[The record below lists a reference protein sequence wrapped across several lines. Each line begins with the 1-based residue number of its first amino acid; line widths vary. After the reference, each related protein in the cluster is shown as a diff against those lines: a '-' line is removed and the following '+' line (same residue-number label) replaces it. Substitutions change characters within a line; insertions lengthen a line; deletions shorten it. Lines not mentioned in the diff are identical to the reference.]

1 VFEPELA
8 MKGRFESPWFPGGN
22 SGDLTELEVASGV
35 VVGQGSAPTFGA
47 HGHLDPIA
55 VLRTL
60 VRPLLAS
67 PPCVVAFSGGR
78 DSSALLALLIDVA
91 RREGLPEPLAVTARW
106 SDDEASDESTWQEEV
121 ARTIGVRNWEIIRPG
136 TDLDLLGDEATS
148 VLKQLG
154 LRWPAPAYAL
164 RPMMRI
170 GAGGSFLSGEGGDE
184 AFGLWPYGRLWS
196 TIRDRKVP
204 RSSDL
209 RALALGCAPR
219 TLRRLRWRQNLPP
232 YQHWIRPEALRY
244 LAHVMADDRADD
256 PLRWDRY
263 QRVHRRRR
271 GTELSLQTID
281 GLCALEGTKF
291 VAPFLDEQF
300 LAALGAWGG
309 TFGRGD
315 RTEVMST
322 LFSEVLPGPILAR
335 TSKATFGGVFWGP
348 ASRNFAHEWDGLT
361 FQTDLVDPEALRQ
374 EWLAPVPVYGS
385 AIPLQAAWLWANR
398 EPRTPDAAH
407 PPTGL
412 TEVP

>member
-1 VFEPELA
+1 MPEPKLA
-8 MKGRFESPWFPGGN
+8 MKGRFESPWFPAAN
-22 SGDLTELEVASGV
+22 SGGLTELEVASGV
-35 VVGQGSAPTFGA
+35 VVGQVSGPTFAGDGR
-47 HGHLDPIA
+47 HDPIA

-91 RREGLPEPLAVTARW
+91 RSEGLPEPLAVTARW
-106 SDDEASDESTWQEEV
+106 SDDEASDESEWQEEV

-148 VLKQLG
+148 VLRQLG
-154 LRWPAPAYAL
+154 LLWPAPAYAL

-170 GAGGSFLSGEGGDE
+170 GAGGSFLTGEGGDE

-209 RALALGCAPR
+209 RGLALGCVPR
-219 TLRRLRWRQNLPP
+219 ALRRYRWRQNLPP
-232 YQHWIRPEALRY
+232 YQHWIRPDAFRY
-244 LAHVMADDRADD
+244 LAHVMAADRADD

-263 QRVHRRRR
+263 QQVNRRRR
-271 GTELSLQTID
+271 STDLSLRTIQR
-281 GLCALEGTKF
+281 LCALEGTNF
-291 VAPFLDEQF
+291 IAPFLDERF

-322 LFSEVLPGPILAR
+322 LFSGVLPGPILAR

-348 ASRNFAHEWDGLT
+348 ASRTFAHEWDGAT
-361 FQTDLVDPEALRQ
+361 FERDLVDPDALRQ

-385 AIPLQAAWLWANR
+385 AIPLQAAWLLANR
-398 EPRTPDAAH
+398 GPRTPDAAH
-407 PPTGL
+407 LPTDL
-412 TEVP
+412 PQFP